1 MMLEKTLESLLDCK
15 EIQSVHPKGD
25 QSWVFIGR
33 TMLKL
38 KLQYFGHLMQRVDSL
53 EKTLMLGGLGGKRR
67 RGWQRMRWL
76 DGINDSMGMGLGR
89 LREFVMDREAWCADS
104 WGCRVG
110 HDWATELNW
119 TELKP
124 LIVQGSTVFPYNLAH
139 PLVYFKS
146 SLDYLKYFA
155 VVVHSVVS
163 NSLQPHG
170 QQHAR
175 LPCPSPSAGACSN
188 SCSLSQRCHPT
199 ILSSIIPFFCIQSF
213 SASGFFQCHVF
224 VSGGQS
230 IGASALASVLPKS
243 IQDWFLLGLTGL
255 VSLLPKGLSRV
266 FSNINFLVVSLPYG
280 PTLTSI
286 HDYQKNHSFDYMETC
301 WQNNDSAF

>member
-155 VVVHSVVS
+155 VVVQSLSCVQLFATPWTAACQASLSFTICWNLLKLMFIESAMPSNHLVLYHPLLLHSVIFSIRVFPVSCLCIWGPKYWSFSFSISLAKEYSGLISFRIDWFGLLAAQGPLKSLLQHQFFGGQPSLWS
-163 NSLQPHG
+163 NSYIHTW
-170 QQHAR
+170 
-175 LPCPSPSAGACSN
+175 LPEKP
-188 SCSLSQRCHPT
+188 
-199 ILSSIIPFFCIQSF
+199 
-213 SASGFFQCHVF
+213 
-224 VSGGQS
+224 
-230 IGASALASVLPKS
+230 
-243 IQDWFLLGLTGL
+243 
-255 VSLLPKGLSRV
+255 
-266 FSNINFLVVSLPYG
+266 
-280 PTLTSI
+280 
-286 HDYQKNHSFDYMETC
+286 
-301 WQNNDSAF
+301 